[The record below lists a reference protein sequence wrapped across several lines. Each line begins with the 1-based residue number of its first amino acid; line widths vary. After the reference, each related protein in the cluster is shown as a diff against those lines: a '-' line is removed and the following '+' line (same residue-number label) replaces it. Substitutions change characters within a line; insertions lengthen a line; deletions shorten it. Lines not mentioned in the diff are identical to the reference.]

1 MSTLIHQRVEAA
13 RAGTNP
19 TVICPVPSGW
29 VVFGDV
35 QFFRGYTLLLADPVV
50 PDLNALVG
58 NQRSQFLTDMAIV
71 GDALL
76 AITGADRIN
85 YEILGNTEP
94 ALHAHL
100 FPRYHSEPDEFRK
113 QPIWAYSK
121 MQRTSVPFDGDR
133 DRPLMQQLAI
143 EIQRR
148 LTNLLTES

>member
-29 VVFGDV
+29 VVLGDV

-50 PDLNALVG
+50 PSLNALEG
-58 NQRSQFLTDMAIV
+58 AQRSQFLHDMAII

-76 AITGADRIN
+76 DVTGAERIN

-94 ALHAHL
+94 VLHAHL
-100 FPRYHSEPDEFRK
+100 FPRYRTEPDEFRK
-113 QPIWAYSK
+113 QPVWAYSAA
-121 MQRTSVPFDGDR
+121 QRKSVPFDGDR
-133 DRPLMQQLAI
+133 DRALMMQLAI
-143 EIQRR
+143 AIQRSSSV
-148 LTNLLTES
+148 EEP